1 MLVPACCCEADNLQ
15 SLSEGDVR
23 LPVEEE
29 ALEVVDMR
37 TDIEVELEGPALWS
51 RRARRARM
59 QYPRS
64 C

>member
-1 MLVPACCCEADNLQ
+1 
-15 SLSEGDVR
+15 VR